1 MNALGRDQAELRQ
14 MPAQRVDVHRA
25 LLDHQIPRL
34 VEHQRGLLICALD
47 RHEAHLRP
55 RHSLADR
62 RRVGRVVLAA
72 LHIGHGVG
80 RRDQDDFMSHRRELA
95 SPVVRRAASLHAYPT
110 RRDAL
115 EKLPEFPSREFP
127 AHCRSS
133 FLLDPM
139 NLKKVLRQIHA
150 KSDKGFHGRSPCSGA
165 PATTTWHLMPLR
177 WGRPYH
183 HCEVRRM
190 YSFALAQRR
199 ECISCRSARGRAVT
213 ASSALIASL
222 GMYDFPW
229 TAKANDALWA
239 AMSARLR
246 EAGID
251 APPKLTRGVDLH
263 QIWRDPNLIFGQTC
277 GYPYVTHLSGKAVL
291 VATPIYAFPG
301 CQGSSHRSVIIA
313 HKTRARATL
322 VDFAGARA
330 AINGRDSNSGMNLFR
345 VAIAPFAQGRPFF
358 SEVLLTGSHEAS
370 LAAVSAG
377 AADIAA

>member
-1 MNALGRDQAELRQ
+1 
-14 MPAQRVDVHRA
+14 
-25 LLDHQIPRL
+25 
-34 VEHQRGLLICALD
+34 
-47 RHEAHLRP
+47 
-55 RHSLADR
+55 
-62 RRVGRVVLAA
+62 
-72 LHIGHGVG
+72 
-80 RRDQDDFMSHRRELA
+80 
-95 SPVVRRAASLHAYPT
+95 
-110 RRDAL
+110 
-115 EKLPEFPSREFP
+115 
-127 AHCRSS
+127 
-133 FLLDPM
+133 
-139 NLKKVLRQIHA
+139 
-150 KSDKGFHGRSPCSGA
+150 
-165 PATTTWHLMPLR
+165 
-177 WGRPYH
+177 
-183 HCEVRRM
+183 M

-213 ASSALIASL
+213 VSSALIASL

-251 APPKLTRGVDLH
+251 APSKLTRGLDLH

-377 AADIAA
+377 AADIAAIDCVSLALLQRGRPELCENVEAIAESPATPALPFIISAVLGESHLGAVRAALFATLKDPALAQARRTAGLIGAEILGDADYERVAQLERDAIAAGYPTLA